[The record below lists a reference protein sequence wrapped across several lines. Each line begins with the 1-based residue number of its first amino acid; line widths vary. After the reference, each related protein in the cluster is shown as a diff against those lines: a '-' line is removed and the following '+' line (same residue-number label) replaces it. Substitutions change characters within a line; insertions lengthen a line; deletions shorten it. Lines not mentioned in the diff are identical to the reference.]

1 MTRIVITATLFCIA
15 ATTAAWAAGESAVGS
30 VKTVQGN
37 CWVQRKSKTVSATE
51 GMHLEIGDLLRT
63 GADGR
68 LAFIMRDGTRV
79 ALGPGTELS
88 VDQFAYD
95 PSHGQFALLLSLGR
109 GILAYISGKI
119 ATFSP
124 EAVRVQTP
132 VASIG
137 VRGTKFVIG
146 LGVSPRTP

>member
-1 MTRIVITATLFCIA
+1 MTKVVITVILFCVVA
-15 ATTAAWAAGESAVGS
+15 ATAAWAADEPIIAS
-30 VKTVQGN
+30 VKTAQGN
-37 CWVQRKSKTVSATE
+37 CFVQRGSQTVPATE
-51 GMHLEIGDLLRT
+51 GMHLHLGDLLRT
-63 GADGR
+63 GSDGR

-79 ALGPGTELS
+79 SLGSGSELT

-95 PSHGQFALLLSLGR
+95 PSHGKFALLLNLGR
-109 GILAYISGKI
+109 GVLGYISGKI

-146 LGVSPRTP
+146 LGVSPATP